1 MCCSEPVSS
10 LPSFSG
16 DGVPAHT
23 FLAKERHS
31 AKGRHRADKL
41 PRAEKRVAALQ
52 YPVSCLPLLAPG
64 GAWVLREGLVFLTPT
79 LLAVPQLWRDP
90 SREIAGCTLLSGG
103 LFWHQGPGAKSGISA
118 ITFISH
124 WLGCKILPTPKVCL
138 GKLRWNRTCFC
149 GVNSGRHHR

>member
-10 LPSFSG
+10 LLSFPG

-23 FLAKERHS
+23 FLAK
-31 AKGRHRADKL
+31 GRDRAHKL
-41 PRAEKRVAALQ
+41 PGAERRIAALQ

-64 GAWVLREGLVFLTPT
+64 SSWVLREGLVFFIPT

-90 SREIAGCTLLSGG
+90 SREITGCTSLSGG
-103 LFWHQGPGAKSGISA
+103 LVWHQGPRAKSGVSA

-124 WLGCKILPTPKVCL
+124 WLGCKIPPTPKVCL
-138 GKLRWNRTCFC
+138 GKLRWSQSCFC
-149 GVNSGRHHR
+149 VVNSGRHHG